1 MIPCSSQFVQGQSWQ
16 QQLQNAFQDVQS
28 LLDYL
33 DIPLTADIDTEALEF
48 KLRVPVAFADKMQ
61 RGCRRDPL
69 LLQVLP
75 LQQEHVKVDGF
86 SHDPLGEDAANAS
99 PGLLHKYHGR
109 ALVMFTGSCAIN
121 CRYCFR
127 RHFPYQDNQL
137 TASRREEIITYVASD
152 PSITEIIL
160 SGGDPLLARDHA
172 LQRFFADLAELKQ
185 IKRLRIHSRIPIVL
199 PARITSEFLQIVE
212 QTPWQTLLVVHCN
225 HMQEIGA
232 DVAQAL
238 SACKQHFHA
247 VYNQA
252 VLLRG
257 INDNAQTL
265 VALSEALFAL
275 GVQPYY
281 LHLLD
286 KVAGSAHFLV
296 EDVQAQALM
305 REVAMQLPGYLVPKL
320 VREVAGQPAKQ
331 IVAY

>member
-28 LLDYL
+28 LLSYL
-33 DIPLTADIDTEALEF
+33 DIPLSADIDAQAAQF

-61 RGCRRDPL
+61 RGCRHDPL
-69 LLQVLP
+69 LQQVLP
-75 LQQEHVKVDGF
+75 LQLENEPVSGF
-86 SHDPLGEDAANAS
+86 SADPLDEDAANAS
-99 PGLLHKYHGR
+99 PGLLHKYQGR
-109 ALVMFTGSCAIN
+109 ALVMFSGSCAIN

-137 TASRREEIITYVASD
+137 TTSRRDEIMTYIASD
-152 PSITEIIL
+152 PSINEIIL
-160 SGGDPLLARDHA
+160 SGGDPLLARDKA
-172 LQRFFADLAELKQ
+172 LQRFFDDLATLKQ

-199 PARITSEFLQIVE
+199 PARITTEFLTLMQSYA
-212 QTPWQTLLVVHCN
+212 WQTILVVHCN
-225 HMQEIGA
+225 HAQELGA

-238 SACKQHFHA
+238 QACRQHFHA
-247 VYNQA
+247 LYNQA
-252 VLLRG
+252 VLLQG
-257 INDNAQTL
+257 INDDTQTL

-296 EDVQAQALM
+296 DDAKAQQLL
-305 REVAMQLPGYLVPKL
+305 REVAKQLPGYLVPKL